1 MADAGRLAG
10 FERRGR
16 TAVAIDGLRAYL
28 LIAGMWIRS
37 TMVYRTSFVLM
48 AVGNFAM
55 TALDFA
61 AVAIIFGH
69 TRVLGGFTL
78 TETAF
83 LYGSS
88 GVALGLADL
97 VVGNLDQ
104 LGRRVRDGTMDT
116 LLVRPVPVYAQA
128 TADRFALRRLGRL
141 TQAAVVLGWSM
152 TRIDVAWTAV
162 DVLLVPVMLVSGAA
176 IFAAVYTIGAAFQF
190 WANDAAEVQ
199 NSFTYGGNA
208 LTQYPPT
215 VFAKDL
221 VRGATFVVPLA
232 FVNWMPALHILG
244 RGNPLRLPGW
254 VDFCSPLV
262 ALATCAL
269 AGFAWRT
276 GLRSYRSTGS

>member
-1 MADAGRLAG
+1 MADAVRSRAALA
-10 FERRGR
+10 
-16 TAVAIDGLRAYL
+16 VDGVRAYL

-48 AVGNFAM
+48 TVGNFAM

-97 VVGNLDQ
+97 AVGNLDQ
-104 LGRRVRDGTMDT
+104 LGRRVRDGTLDT

-128 TADRFALRRLGRL
+128 TADRFALRRLGRIS
-141 TQAAVVLGWSM
+141 QAAVVLGWSA
-152 TRIDVAWTAV
+152 TRIQVAWTAV
-162 DVLLVPVMLVSGAA
+162 NVALVPVMLVSGAA
-176 IFAAVYTIGAAFQF
+176 IFAAVYTTGAAFQF

-199 NSFTYGGNA
+199 NSFTYGGQQVA
-208 LTQYPPT
+208 E
-215 VFAKDL
+215 
-221 VRGATFVVPLA
+221 
-232 FVNWMPALHILG
+232 
-244 RGNPLRLPGW
+244 
-254 VDFCSPLV
+254 CS
-262 ALATCAL
+262 
-269 AGFAWRT
+269 F
-276 GLRSYRSTGS
+276 